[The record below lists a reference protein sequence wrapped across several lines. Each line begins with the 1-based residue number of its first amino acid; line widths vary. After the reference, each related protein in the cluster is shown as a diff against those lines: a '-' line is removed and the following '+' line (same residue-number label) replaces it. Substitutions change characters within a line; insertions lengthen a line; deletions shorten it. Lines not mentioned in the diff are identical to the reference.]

1 MLLFLQ
7 TSNLMS
13 TSLLMPDIGNYHPMI
28 KGISYFINYHK
39 KWKCIEEANNEYI

>member
-1 MLLFLQ
+1 
-7 TSNLMS
+7 MS